1 MKIFCIGRNYAAH
14 IEELKNETPGA
25 PVIFMKPPTA
35 LLMDNKPFYYP
46 DFSKDIHYECE
57 LVLKV
62 CKNGRAIHEKFAS
75 KYYDHITLGI
85 DFTAR
90 DLQEHQKSK
99 GLPWEIAKAF
109 DHSAVIG
116 PWQYIGETEKNLS
129 RHFRLEKNGKIVQE
143 GDTSL
148 MIYQANQI
156 IHYISQFFTLQTGDL
171 IFTGTPKGVGPIQ
184 IGDRYKA
191 FLGNQE
197 VLNFEIK

>member
-1 MKIFCIGRNYAAH
+1 
-14 IEELKNETPGA
+14 
-25 PVIFMKPPTA
+25 
-35 LLMDNKPFYYP
+35 
-46 DFSKDIHYECE
+46 
-57 LVLKV
+57 
-62 CKNGRAIHEKFAS
+62 
-75 KYYDHITLGI
+75 
-85 DFTAR
+85 
-90 DLQEHQKSK
+90 
-99 GLPWEIAKAF
+99 
-109 DHSAVIG
+109 VIG

-184 IGDRYKA
+184 IGDRYMA

-197 VLNFEIK
+197 ILNFEIK

>member
-62 CKNGRAIHEKFAS
+62 CKNGRNIYEKFAS
-75 KYYDHITLGI
+75 KYYDQITLGI

-116 PWQYIGETEKNLS
+116 PWQDIAETEKNLS
-129 RHFRLEKNGKIVQE
+129 YHFRLEKNEKIVQE
-143 GDTSL
+143 CDTSL

-156 IHYISQFFTLQTGDL
+156 IHYISQFFTIQTGDI

-191 FLGNQE
+191 FLSNQE
-197 VLNFEIK
+197 ILNFEIK

>member
-14 IEELKNETPGA
+14 VEELKNETPGA

-62 CKNGRAIHEKFAS
+62 CKNGRNIYEKFAS
-75 KYYDHITLGI
+75 KYYDQITLGI

-116 PWQYIGETEKNLS
+116 PWQDIAETEKNLS
-129 RHFRLEKNGKIVQE
+129 YHFRLEKNGKIVQE

-156 IHYISQFFTLQTGDL
+156 IHYISQFFTIQTGDI

-191 FLGNQE
+191 FLSNQE
-197 VLNFEIK
+197 ILNFEIK

>member
-14 IEELKNETPGA
+14 IEELKNETPGG

-62 CKNGRAIHEKFAS
+62 CKNGRNIYEKFAS
-75 KYYDHITLGI
+75 KYYDQITLGI

-116 PWQYIGETEKNLS
+116 PWQDIAETEKNLS
-129 RHFRLEKNGKIVQE
+129 YHFRLEKNGKIVQE

-156 IHYISQFFTLQTGDL
+156 IHYISQFFTIQTGDI

-191 FLGNQE
+191 FLSNQE
-197 VLNFEIK
+197 ILNFEIK

>member
-62 CKNGRAIHEKFAS
+62 CKNGRNIYEKFAS
-75 KYYDHITLGI
+75 KYYDQITLGI

-116 PWQYIGETEKNLS
+116 PWQDIAETEKNLS
-129 RHFRLEKNGKIVQE
+129 YHFRLEKNGKIVQE

-156 IHYISQFFTLQTGDL
+156 IHYISQFFTIQTGDI

-191 FLGNQE
+191 FLSNQE
-197 VLNFEIK
+197 ILNFEIK

>member
-75 KYYDHITLGI
+75 KYYDHITLGLTLLHGI
-85 DFTAR
+85 CR
-90 DLQEHQKSK
+90 NIKNRKVSPGK
-99 GLPWEIAKAF
+99 LPK
-109 DHSAVIG
+109 
-116 PWQYIGETEKNLS
+116 L
-129 RHFRLEKNGKIVQE
+129 L
-143 GDTSL
+143 
-148 MIYQANQI
+148 I
-156 IHYISQFFTLQTGDL
+156 IRQ
-171 IFTGTPKGVGPIQ
+171 
-184 IGDRYKA
+184 
-191 FLGNQE
+191 
-197 VLNFEIK
+197 